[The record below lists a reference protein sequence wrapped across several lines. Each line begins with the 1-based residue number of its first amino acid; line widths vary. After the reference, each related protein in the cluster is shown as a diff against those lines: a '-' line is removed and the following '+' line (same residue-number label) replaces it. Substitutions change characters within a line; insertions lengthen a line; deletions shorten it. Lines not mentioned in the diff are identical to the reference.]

1 MVVASAMAIDGGG
14 NCDGDDGFDCLGF
27 GRIEELGFQPYLLF
41 RIFLPKLLSLKR
53 RINVFS

>member
-1 MVVASAMAIDGGG
+1 MAIDGGG